1 MLILSS
7 ISDCKLESAEG
18 FKLGFIVPFAKSN
31 RFVYRQRRSF
41 MLMQVFVLLV
51 LTSGVLCAQEYNFRN
66 FGVTE
71 GLNNLAV
78 RQIYQDRA
86 IVELMREEVFRG
98 KNARNPEGSVAP

>member
-51 LTSGVLCAQEYNFRN
+51 LTSGVLCAGSQKASITSRS
-66 FGVTE
+66 
-71 GLNNLAV
+71 
-78 RQIYQDRA
+78 
-86 IVELMREEVFRG
+86 G
-98 KNARNPEGSVAP
+98 KSTKTAPSWN